1 MVAKGERKLEQLNRN
16 SNEIKQLVSS
26 KRNEI
31 ILLGQREF
39 LSELIQSAELAP
51 VVMLSAHQN
60 QLTTMMTTF
69 KEPR

>member
-1 MVAKGERKLEQLNRN
+1 MVAKGEGNLEQLNTN

-31 ILLGQREF
+31 ILLGQREV

-51 VVMLSAHQN
+51 MVMLSAHQN